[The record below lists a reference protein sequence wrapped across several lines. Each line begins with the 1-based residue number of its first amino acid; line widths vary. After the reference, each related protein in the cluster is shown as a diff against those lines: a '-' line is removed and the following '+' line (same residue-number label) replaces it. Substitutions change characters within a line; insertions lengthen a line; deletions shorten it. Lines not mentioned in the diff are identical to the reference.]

1 MAFMTTLTTEARSK
15 ELACIDLTVHTLTQR
30 SPSPPPH
37 THTHTQTH
45 THTGSDHNS
54 STVMVVSVIEG
65 TVRCTRTDNFL
76 PLFSLTQKL
85 AHRGLSP
92 FPVILTG
99 TYLLLRPFVVVA
111 VGFLLLLLLFV
122 CLFFS
127 QSWIMGDIFDESIPA
142 CASGVFCGFFFKWGS
157 ARTHQFY
164 FLRQDQ
170 STVAQRVKTTVD
182 KHSLTS

>member
-1 MAFMTTLTTEARSK
+1 MYKR
-15 ELACIDLTVHTLTQR
+15 Q
-30 SPSPPPH
+30 
-37 THTHTQTH
+37 
-45 THTGSDHNS
+45 GSDHNS

-111 VGFLLLLLLFV
+111 VGFLLLVLLLFV

-127 QSWIMGDIFDESIPA
+127 QSWIMGEIFDESIPA
-142 CASGVFCGFFFKWGS
+142 CASGVFCVFFFLSGDQLAHTNS
-157 ARTHQFY
+157 TFYARISPQW
-164 FLRQDQ
+164 LSESR
-170 STVAQRVKTTVD
+170 R
-182 KHSLTS
+182 L